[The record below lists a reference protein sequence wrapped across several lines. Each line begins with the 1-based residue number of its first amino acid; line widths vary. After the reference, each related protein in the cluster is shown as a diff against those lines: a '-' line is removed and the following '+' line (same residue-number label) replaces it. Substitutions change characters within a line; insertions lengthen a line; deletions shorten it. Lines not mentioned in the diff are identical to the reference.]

1 MPQAHY
7 VHPEFGLLCPT
18 PRLRR
23 KLRLGLACLI
33 FALVGGA
40 VLRASNL
47 PPNTNSSS
55 ANSSNANSSNAMTA
69 AHRDEGATTSADA
82 GRLPAATLA
91 TRPSLPAI
99 AETGPVKND
108 CAHDSALHRTWAY
121 LDGKCA
127 GGIARKP
134 RTVRVETDRPPI
146 AAIAIGRIAAPEG
159 VAEPASSAPSVPT
172 GPLANPP
179 KSAAAAPAA
188 MAASTEPSPRPAAAS
203 KKPQKT
209 ARSHQRRREPTGTDA
224 VWWREVRAE
233 DGGAR
238 RYGERDYGRG
248 GFAREGAFG
257 LDYGRGGYAREGAF
271 GFFR

>member
-1 MPQAHY
+1 MPEAHY

-18 PRLRR
+18 PPLRR

-33 FALVGGA
+33 FALIGGA
-40 VLRASNL
+40 LFRASNI

-55 ANSSNANSSNAMTA
+55 TDSSSANSSGAMTA

-82 GRLPAATLA
+82 GWLPAATLA

-99 AETGPVKND
+99 AATGPVKND

-121 LDGKCA
+121 LDGKCT
-127 GGIARKP
+127 GSVARKP

-146 AAIAIGRIAAPEG
+146 AAIAIGRIAAPER

-188 MAASTEPSPRPAAAS
+188 MAASTGPSPRPAAAS

-238 RYGERDYGRG
+238 GYGERDYGRG

-257 LDYGRGGYAREGAF
+257 
-271 GFFR
+271 FFR